1 MNTLAAK
8 AAEGTRTL
16 DLVLTKDV
24 LYQLSYS
31 SVPVSQGEPKDMTL
45 RKTLAAS
52 VTSSAKPQSQITKP
66 SRQNQISKA
75 GEGNRTLVFSLEGCG
90 STIELH
96 PQTLDDSRNPQD
108 E

>member
-1 MNTLAAK
+1 MNTRAAK

-31 SVPVSQGEPKDMTL
+31 SVPVSQGQPKDMTL

-52 VTSSAKPQSQITKP
+52 VTSSAKPQSQIIKP
-66 SRQNQISKA
+66 SRPKSNFKS
-75 GEGNRTLVFSLEGCG
+75 G
-90 STIELH
+90 
-96 PQTLDDSRNPQD
+96 
-108 E
+108 